1 MELLDIKPAADA
13 KHNIFN
19 KVAAEQVEVKIYSIQ
34 YSIQWIPV
42 KVWLTHSLHYGA
54 SNVIKEFDFF

>member
-34 YSIQWIPV
+34 YM
-42 KVWLTHSLHYGA
+42 
-54 SNVIKEFDFF
+54 

>member
-1 MELLDIKPAADA
+1 MELLDIKPAANRKPAADA

-34 YSIQWIPV
+34 YSI
-42 KVWLTHSLHYGA
+42 HS
-54 SNVIKEFDFF
+54 